1 MKKRPGCSI
10 KKAMILLVNLEFI
23 SGSLANEL
31 GKQRRDEVVE
41 LEEEEVIRRQLFVRD
56 LFA

>member
-41 LEEEEVIRRQLFVRD
+41 LEEGHD
-56 LFA
+56 